1 MKNKKSLHNK
11 IVKVCLSESEYQY
24 ILEACSHT
32 GLSLSA
38 FFRNV
43 ALGTPLPNK
52 SNITS
57 SLELLKFSSD
67 LGRLGGLLKMAISNG
82 MEKYKVEPL
91 LKEIRQRQAELKA
104 LVDTIK
110 NDK

>member
-1 MKNKKSLHNK
+1 MKKKYK
-11 IVKVCLSESEYQY
+11 IIKSYLSDEEYAQVVKASE
-24 ILEACSHT
+24 AT
-32 GLSLSA
+32 GLTISK
-38 FFRNV
+38 FVKNV
-43 ALGTPLPNK
+43 CLGTPLPNK